1 MKLRTRSVAL
11 ASAGMAVVAVGLS
24 IWQLAK
30 GPGSMPVAKTNATAT
45 LSTPGN
51 TAASGLVTRDL
62 STTLAPASAQVAT
75 PTPAP
80 VVPDL
85 RPATSATSAATAATA
100 TTASTAPTAP
110 TAAAPAAAVQPSPPS
125 TATPSAIPT
134 IKHRVAPPQGA
145 LPPILPNEVNAVVG
159 KALGQKTL
167 RRHVYL
173 EPLARRF
180 VASVDGLGRKPA
192 PTDLW
197 LFKPAPGAL
206 KLVENK
212 KLPDTH
218 LLLKSNSQ
226 RYAGLVQWIV
236 RTDTAKLI
244 ELYARMYPLLQQTYV
259 DLGHPNGYFND
270 RVIEVIDLLLATPVA
285 QAPLRLRPAREQR
298 PASTATPPRPRFEFD
313 DPALESLATGQKIL
327 LRAGPQNAALLKAK
341 LKILRSGLVKL
352 GRPN

>member
-1 MKLRTRSVAL
+1 M
-11 ASAGMAVVAVGLS
+11 
-24 IWQLAK
+24 
-30 GPGSMPVAKTNATAT
+30 
-45 LSTPGN
+45 
-51 TAASGLVTRDL
+51 
-62 STTLAPASAQVAT
+62 
-75 PTPAP
+75 
-80 VVPDL
+80 
-85 RPATSATSAATAATA
+85 
-100 TTASTAPTAP
+100 
-110 TAAAPAAAVQPSPPS
+110 QPSPPS

-212 KLPDTH
+212 KLSDTH

-236 RTDTAKLI
+236 RTDPAKLI

-259 DLGHPNGYFND
+259 DLGHPNRYFND

-327 LRAGPQNAALLKAK
+327 LRVGPQNAALLKAK